1 MHGFEESR
9 GCDPLIS
16 TQSAFNKGSKAMK
29 FIKRDT
35 DFFELFDGMGKNL
48 LRASDRL
55 VVFFEDFSDMESNIK
70 HIHDLEHDNDL
81 LTHDVIRKLNQTFLT
96 PIDREDIHSLASK
109 MDDILDLMWGA
120 AQRAQLFKLKESTKA
135 AADLARTLANMVDLV
150 YKTFNYLR
158 QKKYSYIQDLCVE
171 IHGLEN
177 QGDEIFRATLGRM
190 FDEMKD
196 PILIIKWKEIYENL
210 ENATDCCE
218 DVANILESIV
228 LKYA

>member
-70 HIHDLEHDNDL
+70 QIHDLEHDNDL

-177 QGDEIFRATLGRM
+177 QGDEIFRATLGKM

>member
-1 MHGFEESR
+1 MHGSGGIER
-9 GCDPLIS
+9 GSPLIY
-16 TQSAFNKGSKAMK
+16 TQFAHNRGSKDMK

-35 DFFELFDGMGKNL
+35 DFFEIFDAMGKNL
-48 LRASDRL
+48 LRASEKL
-55 VVFFEDFSDMESNIK
+55 VIFFDDFSSMESNIK
-70 HIHDLEHDNDL
+70 VIRDIEHDNDM
-81 LTHDVIRKLNQTFLT
+81 LTHEVIRKLNQTFLT
-96 PIDREDIHSLASK
+96 PIDREDIHSLASR

-120 AQRAQLFKLKESTKA
+120 AQRAQLFKLKESTKEA
-135 AADLARTLANMVDLV
+135 AALVKTLASMIELV
-150 YKTFNYLR
+150 YKTLNYLR
-158 QKKYSYIQDLCVE
+158 EKKYPFIQDLCVE

-177 QGDEIFRATLGRM
+177 QGDEIFRATLGKM
-190 FDEMKD
+190 FDEVKD

>member
-1 MHGFEESR
+1 MHGSGAILGIR
-9 GCDPLIS
+9 PLIYDH
-16 TQSAFNKGSKAMK
+16 FVHNKGTRVMK

-35 DFFELFDGMGKNL
+35 DFFEIFDAMGKNL
-48 LRASDRL
+48 LRASEKL
-55 VVFFEDFSDMESNIK
+55 VAFFEDFSAMESNTK
-70 HIHDLEHDNDL
+70 AIHDIEHDNDM
-81 LTHDVIRKLNQTFLT
+81 LTHEVIRKLNQTFLT
-96 PIDREDIHSLASK
+96 PFDREDIHSLASR

-120 AQRAQLFKLKESTKA
+120 AQRAQLFKLKESTKE
-135 AADLARTLANMVDLV
+135 AADLAKTLASMIELV

-158 QKKYSYIQDLCVE
+158 ERKYPYIQDLCVE

-177 QGDEIFRATLGRM
+177 QGDEIFRATLGKM

-210 ENATDCCE
+210 ENATDRCE

>member
-1 MHGFEESR
+1 
-9 GCDPLIS
+9 
-16 TQSAFNKGSKAMK
+16 MK

-35 DFFELFDGMGKNL
+35 DFFELFDSMGKNL
-48 LRASDRL
+48 LRASGKL
-55 VVFFEDFSDMESNIK
+55 VAFFEDFNGMESKNKEIQD
-70 HIHDLEHDNDL
+70 IEHDNDL
-81 LTHDVIRKLNQTFLT
+81 LTHEVIRKLNQTFLT

-120 AQRAQLFKLKESTKA
+120 AQRAQLFKLKESTKE
-135 AADLARTLANMVDLV
+135 AADLARTLASMIELV

-158 QKKYSYIQDLCVE
+158 DKKYSFIQDLCVE

-177 QGDEIFRATLGRM
+177 RGDEIFRATLGKM

-196 PILIIKWKEIYENL
+196 PILIIKWKEVYENL

-218 DVANILESIV
+218 DVANIFESIV

>member
-70 HIHDLEHDNDL
+70 QIHDLEHDNDL

>member
-1 MHGFEESR
+1 
-9 GCDPLIS
+9 
-16 TQSAFNKGSKAMK
+16 MK

-48 LRASDRL
+48 IHASVKL
-55 VVFFEDFSDMESNIK
+55 VAFFEDFSNMESNIK
-70 HIHDLEHDNDL
+70 EIHDLEHDNDM
-81 LTHDVIRKLNQTFLT
+81 LTHEVIRKLNQTFLT
-96 PIDREDIHSLASK
+96 PFDREDIHSLASR

-120 AQRAQLFKLKESTKA
+120 AQRAQLFKLKESTKEA
-135 AADLARTLANMVDLV
+135 AALAKTLASMIELV

-210 ENATDCCE
+210 ENSTDRCE

>member
-1 MHGFEESR
+1 
-9 GCDPLIS
+9 
-16 TQSAFNKGSKAMK
+16 MK

-35 DFFELFDGMGKNL
+35 DFFEIFDAMGKNL
-48 LRASDRL
+48 ISASGKL
-55 VVFFEDFSDMESNIK
+55 VTFFEDFSDMESKTKQIK
-70 HIHDLEHDNDL
+70 DIEHDNDM
-81 LTHDVIRKLNQTFLT
+81 LTHEVIRKLNQTFLT
-96 PIDREDIHSLASK
+96 PIDREDIHSLASR

-120 AQRAQLFKLKESTKA
+120 VQRAQLFKLKEPTKE
-135 AADLARTLANMVDLV
+135 AADLARTLAGMIDLV
-150 YKTFNYLR
+150 YKTLSHLR
-158 QKKYSYIQDLCVE
+158 QKKYAYIQDLCVE

-177 QGDEIFRATLGRM
+177 QADEIFRATLGKM

-218 DVANILESIV
+218 DVANILESFV